1 MPGNQM
7 KSFESVFVKRG
18 PQKNKPFLSEFRL
31 SVKLDADK
39 YHYNN
44 HNFSFTYIHVL
55 TFKIMTSLRIFDT
68 KLKPKLQE
76 AQTRTTYYL
85 I

>member
-1 MPGNQM
+1 M

-31 SVKLDADK
+31 PVKLDADK

-44 HNFSFTYIHVL
+44 HNFSFTYIC
-55 TFKIMTSLRIFDT
+55 TFKIMTSL
-68 KLKPKLQE
+68 LKNIL
-76 AQTRTTYYL
+76 Y
-85 I
+85 